1 MDINCIQLTPIL
13 MDLSSLKEIVSLA
26 LYVYCIIKQTHGLTV
41 LREIF
46 NIRKRGA
53 IAKNKT
59 LTGIV
64 LG

>member
-1 MDINCIQLTPIL
+1 MYINCIQLTPIL

-26 LYVYCIIKQTHGLTV
+26 LYVCIIKQTHGLTV